1 MIEVFGLVKRYGD
14 RAALNDVTFRV
25 ERGEIVGFLGP
36 NGAGKTTT
44 LRILSTFLTQDEGVA
59 RVAGFDVLKKPMEV
73 RRRLGYLPE
82 QPPLDLDHTVREYL
96 GFCAA
101 LRGVPRKTRKGAID
115 SVVDRCGLSAVS
127 TRLIGNLSKGYRQR
141 VGLAQALVHEPEVI
155 ILDEPTI
162 GLDPHQIREIRN
174 LIRSLAGDHT
184 VLLSSHILPE
194 VAMTCSRALVVH
206 RGRVAADVPVDAAA
220 AGGGLEETFLR
231 VTAADVAPALEA
243 AGEEAVS

>member
-1 MIEVFGLVKRYGD
+1 MIEVQGLVKRYGD
-14 RAALNDVTFRV
+14 REALSGVTFRV

-44 LRILSTFLTQDEGVA
+44 LRILSTFLTQDDGAA
-59 RVAGFDVLKKPMEV
+59 RVAGFDVLREPMEV

-101 LRGVPRKTRKGAID
+101 LRGVRRKARGGAID
-115 SVVDRCGLSAVS
+115 SVIERCGLSAVAS
-127 TRLIGNLSKGYRQR
+127 RLIGNLSKGFRQR
-141 VGLAQALVHEPEVI
+141 VGLAQALVHEPSVV
-155 ILDEPTI
+155 ILDEPTV
-162 GLDPHQIREIRN
+162 GLDPHQIREIRH

-194 VAMTCSRALVVH
+194 VAMTCSRAVVVH
-206 RGRVAADVPVDAAA
+206 RGRVAADVPLDASAV
-220 AGGGLEETFLR
+220 GQGLEETFLR
-231 VTAADVAPALEA
+231 VTAADLAAVEEA
-243 AGEEAVS
+243 AS